1 MVVTTVRATM
11 KAARGDDGRGY
22 KNGGDDGGDDDGG
35 DGGNGSDY
43 DAKQRQTQQSNIKP
57 T

>member
-22 KNGGDDGGDDDGG
+22 KDGGDDGGDDDGG
-35 DGGNGSDY
+35 DGSNGSNY